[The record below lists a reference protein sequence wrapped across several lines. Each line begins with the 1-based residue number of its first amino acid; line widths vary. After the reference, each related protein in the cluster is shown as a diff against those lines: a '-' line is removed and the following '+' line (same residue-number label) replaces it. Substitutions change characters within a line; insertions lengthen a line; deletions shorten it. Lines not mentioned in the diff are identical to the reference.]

1 MTEVLDQKKST
12 IDQLLTDE
20 EDEDDEEEDIN
31 EDEEDE
37 SGGDGEDG
45 EGSEEEGSYTMD
57 TDELPQVKTENDPK
71 PPKVK
76 AVGELTQADDEN
88 SSNAPAQQTGRKR
101 KRKRG
106 GGDKS
111 KKKKSKNAK
120 PVTLR
125 RNIRDIIKE
134 NDLDKQTLNAQQEEA
149 ERRQRILEVQ
159 KALEE
164 QRKKEKE
171 ENDSQLK
178 SLLQNSDIIELS
190 SDEEDVLLTKDEDSD
205 VDPEDPNNAGN
216 HINDA
221 LNAHDDFGRVLVNIG
236 HPSDEPDIFLA
247 PQIARYIKKHQ
258 IGGVRFLYDNLI
270 ESLSRFHNSPG
281 FGCILVPILWTHD
294 LPQVKTENDPKP
306 PKVKAIEE
314 LTQADNENSSKA
326 PAAQQTGRK
335 RKRKRGGG

>member
-1 MTEVLDQKKST
+1 MDEPIEHYTTGDINSYGHTDAYKMTEVLDQKKST

-45 EGSEEEGSYTMD
+45 EGSEEEDEESQDSEQSENEEEMDEESKSSYTMD

-76 AVGELTQADDEN
+76 AIEELTQADDEN

-106 GGDKS
+106 GGEKG

-149 ERRQRILEVQ
+149 ECRQRILEVQ

-164 QRKKEKE
+164 QRKRRM
-171 ENDSQLK
+171 
-178 SLLQNSDIIELS
+178 
-190 SDEEDVLLTKDEDSD
+190 T
-205 VDPEDPNNAGN
+205 
-216 HINDA
+216 
-221 LNAHDDFGRVLVNIG
+221 R
-236 HPSDEPDIFLA
+236 
-247 PQIARYIKKHQ
+247 
-258 IGGVRFLYDNLI
+258 
-270 ESLSRFHNSPG
+270 
-281 FGCILVPILWTHD
+281 
-294 LPQVKTENDPKP
+294 
-306 PKVKAIEE
+306 
-314 LTQADNENSSKA
+314 NSSPCYRWMMRTRAVMSFTWTAVMRDGPEGNQKV
-326 PAAQQTGRK
+326 
-335 RKRKRGGG
+335 